1 MGWLL
6 ACRQAYAEGVEVLY
20 ATNTF
25 FSESDALFDHLVC
38 ARPGARHLLLPERL
52 ASIKSLELR
61 WEVRLWGSP
70 LALHGDCKAHD
81 TADNRPQLAA
91 HLGRLC
97 NRFPNLRSLALQCL
111 LRREGRP

>member
-1 MGWLL
+1 MTIVSVE
-6 ACRQAYAEGVEVLY
+6 AAYAEGVEVLY

-61 WEVRLWGSP
+61 WEQRISAASVTGFQTYALWPSNVFSAVKDG
-70 LALHGDCKAHD
+70 LDLEMERKA
-81 TADNRPQLAA
+81 
-91 HLGRLC
+91 
-97 NRFPNLRSLALQCL
+97 
-111 LRREGRP
+111 RE